1 MRQYHEFYGS
11 RKNQIHA
18 NVLQIHFFIC
28 GTDEWLKQYLNKKVL
43 KQKSTET
50 KKRHKCPFCLYGSN
64 RLNTVF
70 DRVGVLHVEG
80 FKNNVPYLLKI
91 L

>member
-1 MRQYHEFYGS
+1 MYSRFIFLYAVRMSGWLYH
-11 RKNQIHA
+11 
-18 NVLQIHFFIC
+18 
-28 GTDEWLKQYLNKKVL
+28 DETIP

-50 KKRHKCPFCLYGSN
+50 KKRHKCLFCLYGSN

-80 FKNNVPYLLKI
+80 FKNNVPYFLKI

>member
-1 MRQYHEFYGS
+1 MM
-11 RKNQIHA
+11 
-18 NVLQIHFFIC
+18 
-28 GTDEWLKQYLNKKVL
+28 KQYLNKKVL

-50 KKRHKCPFCLYGSN
+50 KEYRNKRVPKQKKRHECLFCLYGSN